1 MNAPEHAPVSQ
12 GALVNRRGIPGVASL
27 RMVLAILLSAL
38 VTDVRAAR
46 IRDEAVH
53 MVEDTEDE

>member
-1 MNAPEHAPVSQ
+1 M
-12 GALVNRRGIPGVASL
+12 NRRGIPGVASL